1 MKPTLNSTKNEVSG
15 CKPVV
20 VGEDHACYYGG
31 FLCLNDCDGL
41 VWVETQEV
49 LAKIALAEVE
59 V

>member
-20 VGEDHACYYGG
+20 IGEDHACYYGG
-31 FLCLNDCDGL
+31 FLCLNDGHRL
-41 VWVETQEV
+41 VWVEAQEV